1 MNPSSSKSS
10 RERALEEKAKLAEI
24 MAEARFLE
32 KRQLAENQA
41 ERLKVQKKLAKVK
54 ARSEV
59 YATMQDDAFVKNEVA
74 INEEF
79 KRDQTATNTK
89 ITACSSTNNEA
100 AERSVII

>member
-1 MNPSSSKSS
+1 
-10 RERALEEKAKLAEI
+10 

-89 ITACSSTNNEA
+89 ITACSSTKVSHHIK
-100 AERSVII
+100 RQLMHQML

>member
-1 MNPSSSKSS
+1 
-10 RERALEEKAKLAEI
+10 

-32 KRQLAENQA
+32 KIQLPENQA
-41 ERLKVQKKLAKVK
+41 ERLKIKKKLAKAK

-59 YATMQDDAFVKNEVA
+59 YATMQDNAFVKNEVA
-74 INEEF
+74 VNKEF
-79 KRDQTATNTK
+79 KRDQTTSNAK